1 MNFQK
6 YIICEFIAAGQHL
19 AHSCKEWIFLCV
31 GSLPYGITD
40 CGVQKLLVPK
50 SCLHPVYYKS
60 QDLRAC
66 KDIENERFCNKLPY
80 VPLHKQDILKL
91 VTCGNVSSSKIPQN
105 YAKIQFLKIFFLTT
119 C

>member
-40 CGVQKLLVPK
+40 CGVQKLSVPK
-50 SCLHPVYYKS
+50 SRLHPVYYKCTTGPKG
-60 QDLRAC
+60 LA
-66 KDIENERFCNKLPY
+66 E
-80 VPLHKQDILKL
+80 ILKMK
-91 VTCGNVSSSKIPQN
+91 GFIISYHIAMIS
-105 YAKIQFLKIFFLTT
+105 
-119 C
+119 

>member
-40 CGVQKLLVPK
+40 CGVQKFSVPK
-50 SCLHPVYYKS
+50 SRSSLCIKTTNKGP
-60 QDLRAC
+60 RAC
-66 KDIENERFCNKLPY
+66 KDIENESFSNKLP
-80 VPLHKQDILKL
+80 KA
-91 VTCGNVSSSKIPQN
+91 T
-105 YAKIQFLKIFFLTT
+105 
-119 C
+119 

>member
-66 KDIENERFCNKLPY
+66 KDIENERFCNKLSY
-80 VPLHKQDILKL
+80 
-91 VTCGNVSSSKIPQN
+91 SRE
-105 YAKIQFLKIFFLTT
+105 F
-119 C
+119 